1 MEVLSSSRLGFAA
14 FVGVLC
20 GCAGTVGPKPD
31 SVTRAASVQALE
43 NENETLR
50 RELESYRDEAT
61 ARERTIDLAIL
72 PRPTSVVEARGSA
85 VRTGPGG
92 DSLQWRVRSEDRRGR
107 LVQTTGPVRVMAGCF
122 DEDGATVDLGR
133 WKLSPDAWSRSL
145 REGVL
150 GGSYAIDVPLDR
162 PLPQGV
168 SAIQVRLELED
179 PRCDAT
185 LELNSIVPVIR
196 DDPPESRS

>member
-1 MEVLSSSRLGFAA
+1 MEAPSSLLLGLAA
-14 FVGVLC
+14 SVGVLC
-20 GCAGTVGPKPD
+20 GCSGTVGPKPD
-31 SVTRAASVQALE
+31 SVARAASVQALE
-43 NENETLR
+43 NENQALR
-50 RELESYRDEAT
+50 RELEMCKDDAA
-61 ARERTIDLAIL
+61 ARERTVDQTAL
-72 PRPTSVVEARGSA
+72 PRPASVVEARGSA

-122 DEDGATVDLGR
+122 DRDGSTIDLGR
-133 WKLSPDAWSRSL
+133 WELSPDAWSRSL

-168 SAIQVRLELED
+168 SAVQVRLELED
-179 PRCDAT
+179 PRCDAV